1 MYRSNDK
8 MVNHPNHYKGK
19 NGMEVIDVIQE
30 FTSDLKGIEAT
41 DTGNIIKYALR
52 WKQKNGIQD
61 LEKMI
66 WYAQHL
72 IKHLKEKENK
82 CMCKNQNDV
91 KVSID
96 AISDENYFL
105 LLNYE
110 TREEIL
116 RISKKNNSLDKVIEV
131 FDCENLVEIIK

>member
-1 MYRSNDK
+1 
-8 MVNHPNHYKGK
+8 
-19 NGMEVIDVIQE
+19 
-30 FTSDLKGIEAT
+30 
-41 DTGNIIKYALR
+41 
-52 WKQKNGIQD
+52 
-61 LEKMI
+61 
-66 WYAQHL
+66 
-72 IKHLKEKENK
+72 
-82 CMCKNQNDV
+82 MCKNQNDV
-91 KVSID
+91 KVSMD

>member
-1 MYRSNDK
+1 
-8 MVNHPNHYKGK
+8 
-19 NGMEVIDVIQE
+19 
-30 FTSDLKGIEAT
+30 
-41 DTGNIIKYALR
+41 
-52 WKQKNGIQD
+52 
-61 LEKMI
+61 
-66 WYAQHL
+66 
-72 IKHLKEKENK
+72 
-82 CMCKNQNDV
+82 MCKNQNDV

-116 RISKKNNSLDKVIEV
+116 RIKKKNNSLDKVIEV

>member
-1 MYRSNDK
+1 
-8 MVNHPNHYKGK
+8 
-19 NGMEVIDVIQE
+19 
-30 FTSDLKGIEAT
+30 
-41 DTGNIIKYALR
+41 
-52 WKQKNGIQD
+52 
-61 LEKMI
+61 
-66 WYAQHL
+66 
-72 IKHLKEKENK
+72 
-82 CMCKNQNDV
+82 MCKNQNDV

-116 RISKKNNSLDKVIEV
+116 KISKKNNSLDKVIEV

>member
-1 MYRSNDK
+1 
-8 MVNHPNHYKGK
+8 
-19 NGMEVIDVIQE
+19 
-30 FTSDLKGIEAT
+30 
-41 DTGNIIKYALR
+41 
-52 WKQKNGIQD
+52 
-61 LEKMI
+61 
-66 WYAQHL
+66 
-72 IKHLKEKENK
+72 
-82 CMCKNQNDV
+82 MCKNQNDV